1 MDRRFMTVLGVSLL
15 FALVVSTVFYT
26 ITNRSSGPV
35 KQAQASD
42 TKDLVVTTK
51 PLSVGTT
58 IKPGDVKT
66 IRVPVDQFPK
76 GAYAKVEEVLD
87 RPIISNILQEE
98 PVMEGRLAARNSGA
112 GLAPI
117 IPVGMRAVT
126 VRVTDVSAVAGFVM
140 PGMRVDVL
148 VTGRPPSAT
157 DTITTTVLQ
166 NVMVLSSG
174 TTIQPDARGQA
185 MQAPNVTLLATPE
198 QAEILTLAGNEG
210 RIQLVLRN
218 GNDQDQKATSG
229 KTISQLYGFGRLPN
243 SNGTPRNPEAPDRPQ
258 RVWRPAPVVVAP
270 MVRAPAP
277 PPPPEQII
285 VIRGNTRTLETIK
298 SGGDQTAA
306 PPAPAPNPG
315 PGPAPGL

>member
-26 ITNRSSGPV
+26 ITNRGSAPA

-51 PLSVGTT
+51 PLAVGTT

-66 IRVPVDQFPK
+66 IRVPVEQFPK

-87 RPIISNILQEE
+87 RPIVSNILQDE

-148 VTGRPPSAT
+148 VTGRPPTAT

-166 NVMVLSSG
+166 NVIVLSAG

-185 MQAPNVTLLATPE
+185 MQAPSVTLLATPD

-218 GNDQDQKATSG
+218 GNDQDQKATNG
-229 KTISQLYGFGRLPN
+229 KSMSELYGMGRRIVT
-243 SNGTPRNPEAPDRPQ
+243 SVAPRNSEAGERPKP
-258 RVWRPAPVVVAP
+258 VWRPAPVVVAAP
-270 MVRAPAP
+270 IARAPAP
-277 PPPPEQII
+277 PPPPEQIV
-285 VIRGNTRTLETIK
+285 VIRGNTRTVETIK
-298 SGGDQTAA
+298 SGGTPGDPSAAAA
-306 PPAPAPNPG
+306 PPVPIP
-315 PGPAPGL
+315 